1 MQLAA
6 YIRMSTDR
14 QEDSPET
21 QKSIIQEYC
30 KKNGHVVVRTY
41 VDSGISGGSM
51 DKRSSLLELLMDAES
66 KLFEG
71 VVVYKYDRAFRN
83 LGEQIATLQK
93 LKKIGVKVMAVADP
107 SADGAGG
114 ELIVNILGAVNQFER
129 QLTGERIYHKN
140 RELAKKG
147 KWTGSGIQPFGYH
160 YDKEEKKLNVVP
172 EEAAVVKRI
181 FDLYLQHK
189 SLARVSDILWAEGIK
204 TKLGNTWTATQIREL
219 LINPIHVGRIRFGYL
234 KPNRSGKNRNCESF
248 PAEHE
253 AIIDD
258 ETFKKANALL
268 LNNRKGTNRT
278 ESGWYLLSGML
289 RCLKCGGPSVAN
301 YIIKLGKEVYRCAD
315 AYRISLEYCSGWNKV
330 GTKIYNAVYAMVLEN
345 IKGSHIE
352 EYAQIDL
359 SREGEHA
366 QQSSQSEVMERRLNA
381 IEQKLLRQVDLY
393 EDGHITRDVYLKK
406 RQQVLKEKE
415 AVLEQMKE
423 NKTPVNSEVIS
434 VLNNFETIWE
444 EADTEIRRALLKTL
458 IECVHT
464 DGRIV
469 QVSFFTLP
477 NPLPSP
483 GHRQSRSPGR
493 QCGSSRG
500 PCPFRC
506 RQNRFQSR

>member
-41 VDSGISGGSM
+41 IDSGISGGSM

-66 KLFEG
+66 KFFEG

-93 LKKIGVKVMAVADP
+93 LKKLGVKVVAVADP
-107 SADGAGG
+107 AADGAGG

-172 EEAAVVKRI
+172 GEASVVKMI
-181 FDLYLQHK
+181 FDLYLKHK
-189 SLARVSDILWAEGIK
+189 SLARVSDILWAEEIK
-204 TKLGNTWTATQIREL
+204 TKLGNTWTATQVREL
-219 LINPIHVGRIRFGYL
+219 LINPIHAGRIRFGYL

-258 ETFKKANALL
+258 ETFKKANELL
-268 LNNRKGTNRT
+268 VFNRKGTNRT
-278 ESGWYLLSGML
+278 ESGWYLLSGIL
-289 RCLKCGGPSVAN
+289 RCLKCGGPAVAN
-301 YIIKLGKEVYRCAD
+301 YIIKLGKEIYRCAD
-315 AYRISLEYCSGWNKV
+315 AYRISLEYCAGWTKV
-330 GTKIYNAVYAMVLEN
+330 GTKIYNVTYALMLEN
-345 IKGSHIE
+345 IRGSNIE
-352 EYAQIDL
+352 DNYPDDSLKTDQT
-359 SREGEHA
+359 
-366 QQSSQSEVMERRLNA
+366 QPQSMERRLSA

-393 EDGHITRDVYLKK
+393 EEGHITKDTYQKK
-406 RQQVLKEKE
+406 RQQALKEKE

-423 NKTPVNSEVIS
+423 NKTPVNAEVLS
-434 VLNNFETIWE
+434 VLDNFETIWE
-444 EADTEIRRALLKTL
+444 EADTEIKRALLKTL
-458 IECVHT
+458 IECVYT

-469 QVSFFTLP
+469 QVSFIDLGIP
-477 NPLPSP
+477 GWKQQGVKPL
-483 GHRQSRSPGR
+483 
-493 QCGSSRG
+493 
-500 PCPFRC
+500 
-506 RQNRFQSR
+506 

>member
-1 MQLAA
+1 MHLAA

-21 QKSIIQEYC
+21 QKSIIKEYC
-30 KKNGHVVVRTY
+30 KKNGHVVTRTY
-41 VDSGISGGSM
+41 IDSGISGGSM
-51 DKRSSLLELLMDAES
+51 DKRSALLELLMDAES

-93 LKKIGVKVMAVADP
+93 LKRLGVKVMAVADP
-107 SADGAGG
+107 AADGAGG

-181 FDLYLQHK
+181 FDLYLEHK

-204 TKLGNTWTATQIREL
+204 TKLGKTWTATQIREL
-219 LINPIHVGRIRFGYL
+219 LINPIHIGKIRFGYL

-248 PAEHE
+248 PAEHDP
-253 AIIDD
+253 IIDE

-268 LNNRKGTNRT
+268 QSNRKGTNRT

-289 RCLKCGGPSVAN
+289 RCLKCGGPAVAN
-301 YIIKLGKEVYRCAD
+301 YVIKLGKEMYRCAD
-315 AYRISLEYCSGWNKV
+315 AYRISLEYCAGWNKV
-330 GTKIYNAVYAMVLEN
+330 GTKIYNVTYSLILDN
-345 IKGSHIE
+345 IRGSNIE
-352 EYAQIDL
+352 EYYRNDSIQVD
-359 SREGEHA
+359 
-366 QQSSQSEVMERRLNA
+366 QPQSGVLERRLNA

-393 EDGHITRDVYLKK
+393 EDGHITKDVYLKK

-415 AVLEQMKE
+415 AVLDQMKE
-423 NKTPVNSEVIS
+423 NMTPVDAGLIS
-434 VLNNFETIWE
+434 VLDNFETIWE
-444 EADTEIRRALLKTL
+444 EADTEIRRAILKTL

-469 QVSFFTLP
+469 QVSFIDFGIPGWKLQGVK
-477 NPLPSP
+477 PL
-483 GHRQSRSPGR
+483 
-493 QCGSSRG
+493 
-500 PCPFRC
+500 
-506 RQNRFQSR
+506 